1 MTREVKLTKAIINLL
16 DRGVDAII
24 ENDTIYV
31 LLNDNQLE
39 LSEFEIDFQAK
50 ECADKY

>member
-1 MTREVKLTKAIINLL
+1 MTREVKLKKAIINLL

-50 ECADKY
+50 ECTDKY